1 LNTLLCGGREALQR
15 AFNALSKGHPI
26 DTQEI
31 EFLPPVSAG
40 AKLLCVGLNYLDHAT
55 ESGMAPPPHPTIFGR
70 FASSLIGHRANLV
83 RPRVSNQFDYEGELV
98 AVIGKKGR
106 HIDPEDALDHVVAY
120 SIFNDGSIRDYQ
132 VETPQW
138 TVGKNF
144 DGTGAFGPFLV
155 TADEVPPGAS
165 GLRLR
170 TRLNGHVVQDA
181 STADMIYSVAN
192 TIAFLSEAMT
202 LNPGDVLAMGT
213 PPGVGLA
220 RNPQLFMKPGDLCE
234 VEIEHLGTL
243 SNTVVAE
250 SGPQ

>member
-1 LNTLLCGGREALQR
+1 MN
-15 AFNALSKGHPI
+15 
-26 DTQEI
+26 
-31 EFLPPVSAG
+31 
-40 AKLLCVGLNYLDHAT
+40 
-55 ESGMAPPPHPTIFGR
+55 
-70 FASSLIGHRANLV
+70 
-83 RPRVSNQFDYEGELV
+83 
-98 AVIGKKGR
+98 GKKGR
-106 HIDPEDALDHVVAY
+106 HIDPEDALDHVVAS
-120 SIFNDGSIRDYQ
+120 SICNDGSVRDSQ
-132 VETPQW
+132 GETPQW
-138 TVGKNF
+138 SVGKNF

-213 PPGVGLA
+213 PPGVGFA